1 MTDLS
6 EFHDQLREVARD
18 ALRPASPSAD
28 PGRAPAPI
36 DWTLLASSGWL
47 GMEVPEGLGGA
58 GATFAEVAVV
68 LSEMGRAATCGG
80 YLGPAVL
87 GIGALNLLEGGDAR
101 DDLLRRAAA
110 GDSRLTVALGAD
122 DVDDSPATFDLRPAG
137 TGLEIHG
144 QASFV
149 PDASEADQILVL
161 ARRGSVPVVVAI
173 PPGTPGLSVSE
184 TEVTDPTRR
193 VATVRC
199 DGIAVDPE
207 AVWPFA
213 GDADAGVWALFHRA
227 AVALACDS
235 LGVAEAMMAATVDYA
250 RVREQFGRPIG
261 SFQAVKHASADMLV
275 QVTVGRELVAEATE
289 ACVNEGEDSW
299 VAAARA
305 KSYATQAAVDVTGRA
320 MQLHGG
326 IGYTWESG
334 IHFYMKRALFN
345 RAWFGS
351 PGWHRRRLAT
361 RYL

>member
-6 EFHDQLREVARD
+6 EFHDQLRAVARD
-18 ALRPASPSAD
+18 ALRPASPSAA
-28 PGRAPAPI
+28 PGRAPVSV

-80 YLGPAVL
+80 YLGTAVL
-87 GIGALNLLEGGDAR
+87 GIGALNLLEGGDAQ
-101 DDLLRRAAA
+101 DDLRRRAAA

-122 DVDDSPATFDLRPAG
+122 DLDDTPATFDLRPAG
-137 TGLEIHG
+137 TGLELHG

-149 PDASEADQILVL
+149 PDASDADLILVL
-161 ARRGSVPVVVAI
+161 ALSGSVPVAVAL
-173 PPGTPGLSVSE
+173 PPAAPGLSVSE
-184 TEVTDPTRR
+184 TELTDPTRR
-193 VATVRC
+193 VGTVRC
-199 DGIAVDPE
+199 DGVAVDPE
-207 AVWPFA
+207 TVWPFG
-213 GDADAGVWALFHRA
+213 GDADEGVWALYHRA
-227 AVALACDS
+227 ALAVACDS
-235 LGVAEAMMAATVDYA
+235 LGVAEAMMAATVGYA

-275 QVTVGRELVAEATE
+275 QVSVCRELVAEATE
-289 ACVNEGEDSW
+289 ACAGEGEDGW
-299 VAAARA
+299 VATARA
-305 KSYATQAAVDVTGRA
+305 KSYATQAAVDITGKA

-351 PGWHRRRLAT
+351 PTWHRRRLAT